1 MSIQTDL
8 TRIKNAKAAIKAY
21 IEGNGLT
28 VPDATLLD
36 GMASLLESIQAGGGG
51 SGNFATGTFT
61 TTDDITSNVVINH
74 NLGVKPKFIIILCTY
89 ASTYAGTNGN
99 WLAFYY
105 LYQYNSTYYGH
116 KYQSPSS
123 STASYA
129 NGTVKESGSADKGA
143 WYRVTVDETTFTL
156 KQANISS
163 TYGIG
168 ASKSFLWIAYG
179 E

>member
-1 MSIQTDL
+1 MSIQTEL
-8 TRIKNAKAAIKAY
+8 TRLTNAKAAIQTA
-21 IEGNGLT
+21 IEGKGVT
-28 VPDATLLD
+28 VPSDTLLD
-36 GMASLLESIQAGGGG
+36 GMAALIESIEAGG

-74 NLGVKPKFIIILCTY
+74 NLGVKPKFITVLCTHT
-89 ASTYAGTNGN
+89 STYSEPKPK

-105 LYQYNSTYYGH
+105 LFHYDTTYYGH
-116 KYQSPSS
+116 KYQGPNS
-123 STASYA
+123 STAEYK
-129 NGTVKESGSADKGA
+129 NGAIYDSGSANTGA
-143 WYRVTVDETTFTL
+143 WYRANVDETTFTL